1 MVSVLLC
8 LFQNNLNVLQH
19 HSMSGEERTPN
30 RTDNRTFVITF
41 SIVISEEFVN
51 NIIADKKSARPTE
64 ITIQFRL
71 KQESG
76 QLSDGS
82 LKVRSFFGITLS
94 PHTSGIR
101 FYQHHN
107 PFSEHRIC
115 GRIWG
120 I

>member
-1 MVSVLLC
+1 
-8 LFQNNLNVLQH
+8 
-19 HSMSGEERTPN
+19 MSGEERTPN

-82 LKVRSFFGITLS
+82 LKVRSFFWLGIIFYPRGQGVGTTLEWYLYLAAS
-94 PHTSGIR
+94 RGDRNHMLVCLNKSIVCISQNI
-101 FYQHHN
+101 FQL
-107 PFSEHRIC
+107 
-115 GRIWG
+115 
-120 I
+120 